1 MESQLE
7 GKVCLVTGGTQGI
20 GKSIAKAL
28 AQEGVKLSIVSRHKN
43 DEVLNELQLNKV
55 DIIQILADVSRE
67 NDVSSM
73 VDKTISHFGQIDL
86 FVNNVAAHWDESI
99 TNISTQKLYNTINTN
114 LSSCIWACRDISKH
128 MIKNKSGSI
137 LIIGS
142 TASFNPLPCE
152 VSYRITK
159 SALKPYM
166 ETLAVELAPFK
177 IRVNMLTPG
186 AFLTPL
192 IKKLD
197 KKLIQQSKKEIPFNR
212 LGECFE
218 LGASAI
224 LLLSDILS
232 PYTTG
237 SELVVDGG
245 LKLRPLPIYNS
256 KQIKQFN
263 LNHF

>member
-1 MESQLE
+1 
-7 GKVCLVTGGTQGI
+7 
-20 GKSIAKAL
+20 
-28 AQEGVKLSIVSRHKN
+28 HY
-43 DEVLNELQLNKV
+43 
-55 DIIQILADVSRE
+55 
-67 NDVSSM
+67 
-73 VDKTISHFGQIDL
+73 GQIDL
-86 FVNNVAAHWDESI
+86 FVNNVAAHWDEST
-99 TNISTQKLYNTINTN
+99 TNITTKKLYNTINTN
-114 LSSCIWACRDISKH
+114 LASCMWACRDISKH

-192 IKKLD
+192 IKKLE

-212 LGECFE
+212 IGECFE
-218 LGASAI
+218 LGASAV
-224 LLLSDILS
+224 LLLSDSLS
-232 PYTTG
+232 SYTTG

-256 KQIKQFN
+256 KQIKEFN
-263 LNHF
+263 LINL

>member
-43 DEVLNELQLNKV
+43 DKAIKELKSNKV
-55 DIIQILADVSRE
+55 DIIQVLADVSKE
-67 NDVSSM
+67 NDVRYM
-73 VDKTISHFGQIDL
+73 VDKTISHYGQIDL
-86 FVNNVAAHWDESI
+86 FVNNVAAHWDEST
-99 TNISTQKLYNTINTN
+99 TNITTKKLYNTINTN
-114 LSSCIWACRDISKH
+114 LASCMWACRDISKH

-192 IKKLD
+192 IKKLE

-212 LGECFE
+212 IGECFE
-218 LGASAI
+218 LGASAV
-224 LLLSDILS
+224 LLLSDSLS
-232 PYTTG
+232 SYTTG

-256 KQIKQFN
+256 KQIKEFN
-263 LNHF
+263 LINL